1 MKVLENQQH
10 QQYPDVLNGALLAI
24 RISKHKST
32 GFICRPYYVQ
42 STRNVRQE
50 LMQEFPYIYAPVQT
64 TAVAF
69 GKKRLNN
76 DNEMGVDEFEEVI
89 ARIPPVNA
97 PASNNWT
104 MDWQQKS

>member
-69 GKKRLNN
+69 GKKKAEQRQRNGRGRIRGSHCSNSTSECTGIKQL
-76 DNEMGVDEFEEVI
+76 DNGL
-89 ARIPPVNA
+89 A
-97 PASNNWT
+97 T
-104 MDWQQKS
+104 